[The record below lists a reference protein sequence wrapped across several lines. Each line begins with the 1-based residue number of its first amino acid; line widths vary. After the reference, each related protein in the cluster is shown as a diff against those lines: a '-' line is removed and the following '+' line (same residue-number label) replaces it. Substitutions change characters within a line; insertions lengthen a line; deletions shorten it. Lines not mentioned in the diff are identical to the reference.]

1 MIKKN
6 ENSNFLLEIIR
17 YDILNTTNEFKNHT
31 LYLADENIT
40 SVDLGE
46 IISKPVG
53 EIIAFF

>member
-6 ENSNFLLEIIR
+6 EDSNLLLEIISR
-17 YDILNTTNEFKNHT
+17 DILNSTNEFKNNT
-31 LYLADENIT
+31 LYLADENINA
-40 SVDLGE
+40 VELGE